1 MTAVMPDFPKTYDFK
16 AVEKEISEFWAREKI
31 AESTINLDGSK
42 PLYSFLEGPPTANA
56 PPALH
61 HVQSRLYKDLVCRYR
76 FMQGFSVPRKGGWD
90 CHGLPVEVQV
100 EKLIGLKTKK
110 EVVDYGIGKFND
122 LCRNNV
128 FSFIQDWD
136 RLTRRMAFWIDLEN
150 PYVTLKNEYVES
162 VWWSLKELYG
172 KNLLYEDHKVVPY
185 CPRCETP
192 LSSHEVALGYREVTE
207 DTVTTKFK
215 LEGEDRYLLA
225 WTTTPWTCP
234 SNIALAVGKDITY
247 AVVEENGVQYV
258 LAKDALSRYF
268 SSPVILQEMRGEELA
283 GREYLPLFDYFKGKL
298 DKPAWRVILADYVNT
313 EEGTGIVHQAP
324 AFGEEDYD
332 TIKKEGLA
340 FVQPVDESGKFT
352 GEVPDFEGRFVKDA
366 DPEII
371 ARLESEGKLFRKEKY
386 AHNYPFCWRCSTP
399 LLYYALKSWF
409 IRVTAYKDE
418 LIENN
423 QKIAWYPE
431 HVRDGR
437 FGDWLSNV
445 KDWALSRNKFWGT
458 PLPIW
463 KCESCGRTTAIGSV
477 EELESAAGTGLKDL
491 DLHRPAV
498 DEIALNCECKGKMA
512 RVPYVIDTWYDSG
525 AASFAQLHYPFEN
538 RELFQKLYPYSFITE
553 GLDQTRGWFYT
564 LHVLGTLLFGSNAYK
579 SVVVSGLIVDE
590 KGEKMSKSKGN
601 VFNPFDVFDAVGVDS
616 VRLQLCSVSPDSA
629 KRFGY
634 ELIKENV
641 TPFMTTL
648 WNVAVFFSG
657 LLEDKREDLSDLK
670 AEDRW
675 IVARSNSLVKN
686 VTEELQANNYHRCF
700 EEIKSFVI
708 EDLSRWYVRLVRGR
722 EDDAVRYALA
732 YAMRSLAKLL
742 APFTPYTS
750 EFVYLKLLKGR
761 EKSVHLAKWP
771 EVEQLDV
778 ELEQKMTV
786 AREIAQSVLSLRE
799 KMQRTLRWP
808 VKEVFVVSTDDLA
821 RRVIEDLSGLIM
833 SQANVKRI
841 SFQPEFK
848 EAKISLKPDYAKLG
862 PVFGGDTPQIIA
874 QLSMI
879 SRDAVLA
886 KINSEG
892 FYDMEISG
900 KKFRLEKEQFIFE
913 TSLPEKYDS
922 AAFSLGAIYVDRNV
936 TPEMEAE
943 GFTREVARL
952 IQQSRKERGLQKMDF
967 VRIVVKV
974 NRQSMP
980 MLQGLHELKARVG
993 AETLEVSD
1001 ATPGDAVP
1009 VKAQEIKG
1017 TGIEIFFLK

>member
-1 MTAVMPDFPKTYDFK
+1 MPDFPKTYDFK
-16 AVEKEISEFWAREKI
+16 SVEKEISEFWKKEKI
-31 AESTINLDGSK
+31 AESTINLDENR

-110 EVVDYGIGKFND
+110 DVINYGIGKFND
-122 LCRNNV
+122 LCRENV

-136 RLTRRMAFWIDLEN
+136 RLTERMAFWIDLEN

-172 KNLLYEDHKVVPY
+172 KDLLYEDHKVVPY

-192 LSSHEVALGYREVTE
+192 LSSHEVALGYKEVTE
-207 DTVTTKFK
+207 DSITTKFK

-234 SNIALAVGKDITY
+234 SNVALAVGKDITY

-258 LAKDALSRYF
+258 LAKDAIARYF
-268 SSPVILQEMRGEELA
+268 TSPVIIQEMLGKELA
-283 GREYLPLFDYFKGKL
+283 GKSYVPLFDYFKGKL
-298 DKPAWRVILADYVNT
+298 DRPAWRVILADYVNT

-324 AFGEEDYD
+324 AFGEEDYG

-352 GEVPDFEGRFVKDA
+352 AEVPDFEGRFVKDA
-366 DPEII
+366 DNEII

-386 AHNYPFCWRCSTP
+386 AHSYPFCWRCSTP

-409 IRVTAYKDE
+409 IRVTAYRDQ

-423 QKIAWYPE
+423 KKIAWYPE
-431 HVRDGR
+431 HIREGR

-463 KCESCGRTTAIGSV
+463 KCESCSRTTAIGSV
-477 EELESAAGTGLKDL
+477 EELEAAAGTELKDL

-498 DEIALNCECKGKMA
+498 DGVHLNCACNGKMT

-564 LHVLGTLLFGSNAYK
+564 LHVLGTLLFGSQAYK

-601 VFNPFDVFDAVGVDS
+601 VFDPFEVFDRVGVDS

-634 ELIKENV
+634 ELIRENV
-641 TPFMTTL
+641 TPFLTTL
-648 WNVAVFFSG
+648 WNVAFFFSG
-657 LLEDKREDLSDLK
+657 LIGVSNEKLSDLK
-670 AEDRW
+670 AGDKW
-675 IVARSNSLVKN
+675 IVARTNSLIKKF
-686 VTEELQANNYHRCF
+686 TEEMQANNYHRCF
-700 EEIKSFVI
+700 EEIKSFTV
-708 EDLSRWYVRLVRGR
+708 EDLSRWYVRLVRDR
-722 EDDAVRYALA
+722 EDDAVRYSLS
-732 YAMRSLAKLL
+732 YAMRALVRLL
-742 APFTPYTS
+742 APFTPYAS
-750 EFVYLKLLKGR
+750 EYLYLNLLKER
-761 EKSVHLAKWP
+761 EKSIHLAKWP
-771 EVEQLDV
+771 EVEQLD
-778 ELEQKMTV
+778 EDLEQKMEV
-786 AREIAQSVLSLRE
+786 AREITQSVLSLRE

-808 VKEVFVVSTDDLA
+808 VKEVFVVSSDEPA
-821 RRVIEDLSGLIM
+821 RKVIEDLSGLIM
-833 SQANVKRI
+833 DQANVKRI
-841 SFQPEFK
+841 SFHPEFK
-848 EAKISLKPDYAKLG
+848 EAKTSLKPDYAKLG
-862 PVFGGDTPQIIA
+862 PVFGDDTPRIIA
-874 QLSMI
+874 KLSMT
-879 SRDAVLA
+879 SQDALL
-886 KINSEG
+886 KRINSEG
-892 FYDMEISG
+892 FYDLDVSG
-900 KKFRLEKEQFIFE
+900 KKFRLEKKHFIFE
-913 TSLPEKYDS
+913 TTLPEKYDS
-922 AAFSLGAIYVDRNV
+922 AHFSLGAVYVDRDV

-952 IQQSRKERGLQKMDF
+952 IQQSRKEKGMQKKDS
-967 VRIVVKV
+967 VKIVIKISS
-974 NRQSMP
+974 QSMP
-980 MLQGLHELKARVG
+980 LLDGVQEIKSRIG

-1001 ATPGDAVP
+1001 VTPGNAVL
-1009 VKAQEIKG
+1009 VKAHEIKG
-1017 TGIEIFFLK
+1017 TKVEIFFLK

>member
-1 MTAVMPDFPKTYDFK
+1 MPDFPKIYDFK
-16 AVEKEISEFWAREKI
+16 SVEKEISEFWKKEKI
-31 AESTINLDGSK
+31 AESTINLDENR

-56 PPALH
+56 PPGLH

-110 EVVDYGIGKFND
+110 DVINYGIGKFND
-122 LCRNNV
+122 LCRENV
-128 FSFIQDWD
+128 FSFIQDWA
-136 RLTRRMAFWIDLEN
+136 RLTERMAFWIDLEN

-172 KNLLYEDHKVVPY
+172 KDLLYEDHKVVPY

-192 LSSHEVALGYREVTE
+192 LSSHEVALGYKEVTE
-207 DTVTTKFK
+207 DSITTKFK

-258 LAKDALSRYF
+258 LAKDAIARYF
-268 SSPVILQEMRGEELA
+268 TSPVIIQEMRGKELA
-283 GREYLPLFDYFKGKL
+283 GKNYVPLFDYFKGKL
-298 DKPAWRVILADYVNT
+298 DRPAWRVILADYVNT

-324 AFGEEDYD
+324 AFGEEDYG

-352 GEVPDFEGRFVKDA
+352 AEVPDFEGRFVKDA
-366 DPEII
+366 DNEII
-371 ARLESEGKLFRKEKY
+371 ARLESDGKLFRKEKY
-386 AHNYPFCWRCSTP
+386 AHSYPFCWRCSTP

-409 IRVTAYKDE
+409 IRVTAYRDQ

-423 QKIAWYPE
+423 KKIAWYPE
-431 HVRDGR
+431 HIREGR

-463 KCESCGRTTAIGSV
+463 KCESCSRTTAIGSV
-477 EELESAAGTGLKDL
+477 EELEAAAGTELKDL

-498 DEIALNCECKGKMA
+498 DGVHLTCACNGKMT

-564 LHVLGTLLFGSNAYK
+564 LHVLGTLLFGSQAYK

-601 VFNPFDVFDAVGVDS
+601 VFDPFEVFDRVGVDS

-634 ELIKENV
+634 ELIRENV
-641 TPFMTTL
+641 TPFLTTL
-648 WNVAVFFSG
+648 WNVAFFFSG
-657 LLEDKREDLSDLK
+657 LIGVSNEKLSDLK
-670 AEDRW
+670 AGDKW
-675 IVARSNSLVKN
+675 IIARTNSLIKKF
-686 VTEELQANNYHRCF
+686 TEELQANNYHRCF
-700 EEIKSFVI
+700 EEIKSFTV
-708 EDLSRWYVRLVRGR
+708 EDLSRWYVRLVRDR
-722 EDDAVRYALA
+722 EDDAVRYSLS
-732 YAMRSLAKLL
+732 YAMRVLVRLL
-742 APFTPYTS
+742 APFTPYAS
-750 EFVYLKLLKGR
+750 EYLYLNLLKER
-761 EKSVHLAKWP
+761 EKSIHLAKWP
-771 EVEQLDV
+771 EVEQLD
-778 ELEQKMTV
+778 EDLEQKMEV
-786 AREIAQSVLSLRE
+786 AREITQSVLSLRE

-808 VKEVFVVSTDDLA
+808 VKEVFVVSSDEPA
-821 RRVIEDLSGLIM
+821 RKVIEDLSGLIM
-833 SQANVKRI
+833 DQANVKRI
-841 SFQPEFK
+841 SFHPEFK
-848 EAKISLKPDYAKLG
+848 EAKTSLKPDYAKLG
-862 PVFGGDTPQIIA
+862 PVFGDATPRIIA
-874 QLSMI
+874 QLSMT
-879 SRDAVLA
+879 SQDALL
-886 KINSEG
+886 KRINSEG
-892 FYDMEISG
+892 FYNLDVSG
-900 KKFRLEKEQFIFE
+900 KKFRLEKKHFIFE
-913 TSLPEKYDS
+913 TTLPEKYDS
-922 AAFSLGAIYVDRNV
+922 VHFSLGAVYVDRDV

-952 IQQSRKERGLQKMDF
+952 IQQSRKEKGMQKKDS
-967 VRIVVKV
+967 VKIVIKISS
-974 NRQSMP
+974 QSMP
-980 MLQGLHELKARVG
+980 LLDGVQEIKSRIG

-1001 ATPGDAVP
+1001 VTPGNAVL
-1009 VKAQEIKG
+1009 VKAHEIKG
-1017 TGIEIFFLK
+1017 TKVEIFFLK

>member
-1 MTAVMPDFPKTYDFK
+1 MPDFPKTYDFK
-16 AVEKEISEFWAREKI
+16 SVEKQISEFWKREKI
-31 AESTINLDGSK
+31 AESTINLDENR

-56 PPALH
+56 PPGLH

-110 EVVDYGIGKFND
+110 DVINYGIGKFND
-122 LCRNNV
+122 LCRENV

-136 RLTRRMAFWIDLEN
+136 RLTERMAFWIDLEN

-172 KNLLYEDHKVVPY
+172 KDLLYEDHKVVPY

-192 LSSHEVALGYREVTE
+192 LSSHEVALGYKEVTE
-207 DTVTTKFK
+207 DSITTKFK

-234 SNIALAVGKDITY
+234 SNVALAVGKDITY

-258 LAKDALSRYF
+258 LAKDAIAGYF
-268 SSPVILQEMRGEELA
+268 TSPVIIQEMLGKELA
-283 GREYLPLFDYFKGKL
+283 GKSYVPLFDYFKGKL
-298 DKPAWRVILADYVNT
+298 DRPAWRVILADYVNT

-324 AFGEEDYD
+324 AFGEEDYG

-352 GEVPDFEGRFVKDA
+352 AEVPDFEGRFVKDA

-386 AHNYPFCWRCSTP
+386 AHSYPFCWRCSTP

-409 IRVTAYKDE
+409 IRVTAYRDQ

-423 QKIAWYPE
+423 KKIAWYPE
-431 HVRDGR
+431 HIREGR

-463 KCESCGRTTAIGSV
+463 KCESCSRTTAIGSV
-477 EELESAAGTGLKDL
+477 EELEAAAGTELKDL

-498 DEIALNCECKGKMA
+498 DGVHLNCACNGKMT
-512 RVPYVIDTWYDSG
+512 RVPYVIDAWYDSG

-564 LHVLGTLLFGSNAYK
+564 LHVLGTLLFGSQAYK

-601 VFNPFDVFDAVGVDS
+601 VFDPFEVFDRVGVDS

-634 ELIKENV
+634 ELIRENV
-641 TPFMTTL
+641 TPFLTTL
-648 WNVAVFFSG
+648 WNVAFFFSG
-657 LLEDKREDLSDLK
+657 LIGVSNEKLSDLK
-670 AEDRW
+670 AGDKW
-675 IVARSNSLVKN
+675 IVARTNSLIKKF
-686 VTEELQANNYHRCF
+686 TEEMQANNYHRCF
-700 EEIKSFVI
+700 EEIKSFTV
-708 EDLSRWYVRLVRGR
+708 EDLSRWYVRLVRDR
-722 EDDAVRYALA
+722 EDDAVRYSLS
-732 YAMRSLAKLL
+732 YAMRALVRLL
-742 APFTPYTS
+742 APFTPYAS
-750 EFVYLKLLKGR
+750 EYLYLNLLKER
-761 EKSVHLAKWP
+761 EKSIHLTRWP
-771 EVEQLDV
+771 GVEQLD
-778 ELEQKMTV
+778 EDLEQKMEV
-786 AREIAQSVLSLRE
+786 AREITQSVLSLRE

-808 VKEVFVVSTDDLA
+808 VKEVFVVSSDEPA
-821 RRVIEDLSGLIM
+821 RKVIEDLSGLIM
-833 SQANVKRI
+833 DQANVKRI
-841 SFQPEFK
+841 SFHPEFK
-848 EAKISLKPDYAKLG
+848 EAKTSLKPDYAKLG
-862 PVFGGDTPQIIA
+862 PVFGDDTPRIIA
-874 QLSMI
+874 KLSMT
-879 SRDAVLA
+879 SQDALL
-886 KINSEG
+886 KRINSEG
-892 FYDMEISG
+892 FYDLDVSG
-900 KKFRLEKEQFIFE
+900 KKFRLEKKHFIFE
-913 TSLPEKYDS
+913 TTLPEKYDS
-922 AAFSLGAIYVDRNV
+922 AHFSLGAVYVDRDV

-952 IQQSRKERGLQKMDF
+952 IQQSRKEKGMQKKDS
-967 VRIVVKV
+967 VKIVIKISS
-974 NRQSMP
+974 QSMP
-980 MLQGLHELKARVG
+980 LLDGVQEIKSRIG

-1001 ATPGDAVP
+1001 VTPGNAVL
-1009 VKAQEIKG
+1009 VKAHEIKG
-1017 TGIEIFFLK
+1017 TKVEIFFLK